1 MVIVGTIQFKPETAN
16 DIGKRFLELA
26 PVPDYLTLI
35 GPFVKARIDGTY
47 GLEIFEVDDAK
58 LAHGLDYVSNRYISY
73 YGIPDFNYT
82 TEIFYSAQE
91 ALKMVGLA

>member
-35 GPFVKARIDGTY
+35 GPFIKARIGGTI

-58 LAHGLDYVSNRYISY
+58 LALALDYVSNRYISF
-73 YGIPDFNYT
+73 YGIPDFSST
-82 TEIFYSAQE
+82 TEVYYSAHE